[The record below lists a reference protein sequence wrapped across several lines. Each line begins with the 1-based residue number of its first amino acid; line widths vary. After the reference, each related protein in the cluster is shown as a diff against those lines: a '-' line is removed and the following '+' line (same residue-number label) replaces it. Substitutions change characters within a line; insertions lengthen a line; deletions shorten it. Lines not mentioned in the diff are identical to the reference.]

1 MTDGSEGIVENVN
14 DDTLE
19 LETGLSGGTNNVFT
33 TGDSYRVRMPAN
45 STSTENIDVVFGP
58 LLIDFS
64 GNFVATGI
72 RIGDTI
78 YNETL
83 DDWGII
89 TGVNPLFV
97 TASDVAFSP
106 GHAYVIRYNFITSR
120 EYEFTFSYKGLVQQH
135 GLNGTKRRD
144 VCSNDG
150 PAETNG
156 VACTFGGIVSIGSNL
171 TLTDSSVSSFAAA
184 GVNIGDMVINKSD
197 GDSRGII
204 ISLAVNSLTVAS
216 LNGGAINQFASGDT
230 YEIHLIEN
238 LNDDTILDNK
248 NDDLATITIRDRD
261 GSGTVV
267 GSAQAK
273 VPPTGTALAS
283 MYVQDVYTDLEVQYD
298 ASDTTY
304 DLPLWFTENMWHRLM
319 YVAASGKVLP
329 SDPLESPDACT
340 EGADC
345 LAVDGLTPYDNKE
358 VLVIAAGP
366 ELSAFQDRLSGTIC
380 GSIEPSFFCDYFEGE
395 NADFDFDEAGPPP
408 PTFEHTPI
416 GDTFNDQI
424 KIVEVLPTP

>member
-1 MTDGSEGIVENVN
+1 
-14 DDTLE
+14 
-19 LETGLSGGTNNVFT
+19 
-33 TGDSYRVRMPAN
+33 
-45 STSTENIDVVFGP
+45 
-58 LLIDFS
+58 
-64 GNFVATGI
+64 
-72 RIGDTI
+72 
-78 YNETL
+78 
-83 DDWGII
+83 
-89 TGVNPLFV
+89 
-97 TASDVAFSP
+97 
-106 GHAYVIRYNFITSR
+106 
-120 EYEFTFSYKGLVQQH
+120 
-135 GLNGTKRRD
+135 
-144 VCSNDG
+144 
-150 PAETNG
+150 
-156 VACTFGGIVSIGSNL
+156 
-171 TLTDSSVSSFAAA
+171 
-184 GVNIGDMVINKSD
+184 MVINKSD